1 MNDSL
6 HLEMSLGFYK
16 EKNGCGRPCMMREAK
31 CFFFFFFGLYMVCVG
46 EWKRELMSDYAGE

>member
-1 MNDSL
+1 
-6 HLEMSLGFYK
+6 MSLGFYK

-31 CFFFFFFGLYMVCVG
+31 CFFFFFGLYMVCVG